1 VPSCGDAHAENLG
14 IWRDAEG
21 RLCWGVNDFDEAARL
36 PAPADLV
43 RMAASVRMARTEGQL
58 SLRHA
63 HACEAILT
71 GYRAT
76 LSRGGHPFVLEV
88 ENRWLRRIVLG
99 QAHDPVAFWK
109 PLETAPDAVRVPRP
123 AALLLRGVVPAR
135 ADRGRI
141 IRRRAGTGS
150 LGRQRFVALTKLAGG
165 PVAREVKA
173 ALPSAWAYASG
184 TDRAP
189 SISAAVLAESVR
201 SADPVLSYGE
211 RWIVRRLSPESVRVT
226 IDAMPKRRDEER
238 LAWAMGAELANVH
251 LGDPRAAAAAA
262 ADLDGRPERWLR
274 DAARTMAK
282 AVERD
287 WKEWAAAGG

>member
-1 VPSCGDAHAENLG
+1 
-14 IWRDAEG
+14 
-21 RLCWGVNDFDEAARL
+21 
-36 PAPADLV
+36 
-43 RMAASVRMARTEGQL
+43 
-58 SLRHA
+58 
-63 HACEAILT
+63 
-71 GYRAT
+71 
-76 LSRGGHPFVLEV
+76 
-88 ENRWLRRIVLG
+88 
-99 QAHDPVAFWK
+99 
-109 PLETAPDAVRVPRP
+109 
-123 AALLLRGVVPAR
+123 VVPAR

-165 PVAREVKA
+165 PVAREAKA
-173 ALPSAWAYASG
+173 ALPSAWAYTSG

-189 SISAAVLAESVR
+189 SISAAVLAGSVR

-287 WKEWAAAGG
+287 WKEWAAAGDWVLAGAEGSEVPLRRAVAAPGVTGWAVGHRIEVKRQQARQQDRPGAPVEEPAQQVGHGKTLLLARRRPTAAAVKKLVESALRAAGAVWGKPAERWTPQL